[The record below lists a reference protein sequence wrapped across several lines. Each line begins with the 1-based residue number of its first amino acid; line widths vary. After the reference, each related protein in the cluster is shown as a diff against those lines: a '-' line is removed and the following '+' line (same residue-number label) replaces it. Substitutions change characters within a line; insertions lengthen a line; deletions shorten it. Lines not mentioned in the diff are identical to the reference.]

1 MIASERIKYLGINL
15 PQETKD
21 LYSKNYKMLMK
32 ETEEDKQME
41 RYTVFVD

>member
-1 MIASERIKYLGINL
+1 M
-15 PQETKD
+15 ETKD